1 MHQDTI
7 VTPLEPFT
15 PEEEA
20 ALFDKLDLLS
30 VAELE
35 NYIGLA
41 QNSLR
46 HKGLDPTWRP
56 RVAVGLKRAEE
67 VLVRESAAAALR
79 AANPEPEPI
88 APPTKT
94 KATAKSKKAAAAAA
108 AVGTVDSDDDDADD
122 DAPKSASDTDA
133 DESKDE

>member
-15 PEEEA
+15 PEEET

-46 HKGLDPTWRP
+46 HKGLDPSWRP
-56 RVAVGLKRAEE
+56 RVAFGLKRAEL
-67 VLVRESAAAALR
+67 VLVRESEAAALK
-79 AANPEPEPI
+79 AANPEPELPP
-88 APPTKT
+88 APTKA
-94 KATAKSKKAAAAAA
+94 KATAKSKKAAATEAT
-108 AVGTVDSDDDDADD
+108 AVVADDAEDDADP
-122 DAPKSASDTDA
+122 ATASD
-133 DESKDE
+133 DEDDTKEE